1 MVVRRYAVA
10 LVAVTL
16 AAVSCGG
23 GGGVEATLQDFS
35 ITLDSDSAP
44 AGEVTFNIQNDGP
57 SVHELVVFKTDLA
70 PDALPTIEEDGI
82 PVVDEEGEGVELVDE
97 VEDIAVGDSPDLT
110 VNLEAGSYA
119 IICNIPAHYQQGMYT
134 GFASE

>member
-1 MVVRRYAVA
+1 MIVRRYAVA

-23 GGGVEATLQDFS
+23 GGGVKATLQDFS

-57 SVHELVVFKTDLA
+57 SLHEFVVFKTDLA
-70 PDALPTIEEDGI
+70 PDALPTVEEEGV

-97 VEDIAVGDSPDLT
+97 VEDIAVGDSADLT
-110 VNLEAGSYA
+110 VNLDAGSYV
-119 IICNIPAHYQQGMYT
+119 IICNIVAHYQQGMYT
-134 GFASE
+134 GFTSE